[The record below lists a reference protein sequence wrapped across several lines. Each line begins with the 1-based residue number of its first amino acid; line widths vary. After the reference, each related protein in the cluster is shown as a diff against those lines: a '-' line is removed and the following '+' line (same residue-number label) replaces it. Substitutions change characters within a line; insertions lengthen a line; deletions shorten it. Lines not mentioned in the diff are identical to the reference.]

1 MQSRASKRW
10 RDFFNMTDSKKLR
23 VTIQGIAG
31 CFHDAAARE
40 YFAGREIETVPF
52 DSFHDMFEALD
63 ADASLVGIM
72 AIENTI
78 AGSLLQ
84 NHELLRQR
92 PLRIIGE
99 HKKRISHVLAAL
111 PGQRVEDIVE
121 VNSHPMA
128 LMQCEQYLRRHPK
141 MKMIESFD
149 TAGSAKE
156 IADKNLEGHA
166 AVCGELAADL
176 YGLHILEKGIET
188 NRRNFTRF
196 LIVAN
201 PLLAA
206 EIGPKESEINKASIV
221 FTLPHTGGALSKVL
235 TILTFYDMSLTKIQ
249 SMPIIGREWEYR
261 FYVDLTFESV
271 VRYHQ
276 AINAVRPLTNDL
288 AVLGEYKEYLT
299 PAEMEL

>member
-1 MQSRASKRW
+1 MADKR
-10 RDFFNMTDSKKLR
+10 NLK
-23 VTIQGIAG
+23 VTIQGVEG

-40 YFAGREIETVPF
+40 YFSGQEIETVPF
-52 DSFHDMFEALD
+52 TTFPEMFEALD
-63 ADASLVGIM
+63 TDASLVGIV

-92 PLRIIGE
+92 NLKIIGE

-111 PGQRVEDIVE
+111 PGQTIESLCE

-128 LMQCEQYLRRHPK
+128 LMQCEQYLLRHK
-141 MKMIESFD
+141 NLKMIESFD

-156 IADKNLEGHA
+156 IKEKNLMGHA
-166 AVCGELAADL
+166 AVCGEYAANL
-176 YGLHILEKGIET
+176 YGLEILEKGIET

-196 LIVAN
+196 LIVTN
-201 PLLAA
+201 SLLAS
-206 EIGPKESEINKASIV
+206 EIGPKETEKNKSSIV

-235 TILTFYDMSLTKIQ
+235 TILSFYDINLSKIQ
-249 SMPIIGREWEYR
+249 SVPIIGREWEYR
-261 FYVDLTFESV
+261 FYLDLTFDSI

-276 AINAVRPLTNDL
+276 SIDAVRPLTNEL
-288 AVLGEYKEYLT
+288 LILGEYKECSLV
-299 PAEMEL
+299 